1 MRLNVRRSSLEAA
14 VRALVVA
21 TIVAVSFG
29 SSGSPAV
36 RSVAQPLWHVT
47 LVALCGLSLAY
58 ATASA
63 AERGTREVRSNR
75 LTYALAVAL
84 VAVAVVSA
92 GWSVE
97 PRTTL
102 ARAAAFALLLVT
114 AGALSHAVVGERE
127 TVERLLVSVLAGATA
142 VALLGLAVLV
152 VAPNHAIQE
161 ATQSIPTRYRG
172 IAQNPNTVAMLFAAV
187 LPVATWFA
195 GAARGRLRIVAGAA
209 LVVLAGSIV
218 GSGSRAALVT
228 GAAGVFVVMLAG
240 VPGVRRRLLA
250 VLGVVTLTAC
260 AVALTQLPKPIPASE
275 ARPSPAIE
283 TTTGSPRD
291 AEGFFRLQDEI
302 GRPGGSDVGRHR
314 RLLLGSSGR
323 GQAWTGAVEQGA
335 DRPLLGYGFGT
346 EPDVFVDRYY
356 SFYGGVP
363 EDSYIGMFL
372 QLGAVGVVLLVGLA
386 LGLLGTALRG
396 LRRIDTRSR
405 TALAACAGS
414 LVVGLGL
421 AVAQSYLYSVGN
433 NATLSIWICAFL
445 GLPLAAREPVLAW
458 P

>member
-14 VRALVVA
+14 VRALLVA

-36 RSVAQPLWHVT
+36 RSVAQPLWR
-47 LVALCGLSLAY
+47 VALVVLCFLSLAY
-58 ATASA
+58 AKVSA
-63 AERGTREVRSNR
+63 AERGTREVRSGR
-75 LTYALAVAL
+75 RSYALAAAL
-84 VAVAVVSA
+84 LAVAVASA

-102 ARAAAFALLLVT
+102 ARAASFGLLLVT
-114 AGALSHAVVGERE
+114 AAALSYAVVGERE
-127 TVERLLVSVLAGATA
+127 AGERLLLSVLAGATA

-152 VAPNHAIQE
+152 VAPSHAIQE
-161 ATQSIPTRYRG
+161 ATRSIPTRYRG
-172 IAQNPNTVAMLFAAV
+172 IAQNPNTVAMLFAVV
-187 LPVATWFA
+187 LPVAAWFA
-195 GAARGRLRIVAGAA
+195 GAARGRIRLVAGAA
-209 LVVLAGSIV
+209 LVLLAGSIV

-228 GAAGVFVVMLAG
+228 GAAGVLVVVLAN
-240 VPGVRRRLLA
+240 VSRVRHRLLA
-250 VLGVVTLTAC
+250 ALGLAALTVG

-283 TTTGSPRD
+283 ITTGSPHD

-302 GRPGGSDVGRHR
+302 DRPGTSDVGRHR
-314 RLLLGSSGR
+314 RRLLGSSGR

-346 EPDVFVDRYY
+346 EHDVFVDRYY

-372 QLGAVGVVLLVGLA
+372 QLGGIGLALLVGLVLA
-386 LGLLGTALRG
+386 LLGAALRG
-396 LRRIDTRSR
+396 LRRIEVRSR

-445 GLPLAAREPVLAW
+445 GLALATPEPVRA
-458 P
+458 